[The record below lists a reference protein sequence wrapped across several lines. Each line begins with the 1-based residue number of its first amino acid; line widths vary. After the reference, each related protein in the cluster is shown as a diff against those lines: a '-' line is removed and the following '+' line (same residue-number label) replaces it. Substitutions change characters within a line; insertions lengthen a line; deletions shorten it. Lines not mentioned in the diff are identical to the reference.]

1 VSRKKDSS
9 DWLRQIRRM
18 AGVRVEQSRSGHW
31 LVYLDNRLVTTVA
44 GTGGRG
50 RGLDNSQAAFRR
62 AVRNRNQA

>member
-1 VSRKKDSS
+1 
-9 DWLRQIRRM
+9 M